1 EVALETG
8 LLTVAVGPGC
18 LDRAHGLDVGRVA
31 AHSGVAVAA
40 GRGRGQVSL
49 TAIGRVGVAV
59 VETGVADA
67 GTVDAHRVCTTGR
80 IARGGVRRV
89 RIRCVCSVGRVG
101 RVWVGGVRVFWRIW
115 LDVGRGVGLAH
126 VEGVFGVGL

>member
-1 EVALETG
+1 AGDGGGEVGGGGQGEARFAAVRGGLEAGVAVEVEITLETG
-8 LLTVAVGPGC
+8 LLTVAVGPGR

-89 RIRCVCSVGRVG
+89 RIRC
-101 RVWVGGVRVFWRIW
+101 
-115 LDVGRGVGLAH
+115 
-126 VEGVFGVGL
+126 